1 MSDGILKE
9 VLQLERKIEAA
20 LEQERER
27 AATWL
32 ADACRAIDSDVNIE
46 QQEHGLQIERQGTE
60 AIYTTR
66 RTVAQKLRRER
77 KWAETLAE
85 LPEDTLLTLLKDR
98 LKLVLTGRDDDCPDD
113 QS

>member
-9 VLQLERKIEAA
+9 ILQLEQKIETA
-20 LEQERER
+20 LDHEREL

-32 ADACRAIDSDVNIE
+32 AEACRAIDSDFKAKQLAHDLE
-46 QQEHGLQIERQGTE
+46 IERQGTE

-85 LPEDTLLTLLKDR
+85 LSEETLLTLLKER
-98 LKLVLTGRDDDCPDD
+98 LKPVLTGRDDDCPDD